1 MGKEISNRFE
11 KPLILRE
18 GDFKKRDLE
27 KIRIT
32 RKIWK
37 IIDVYKDQ
45 LSELFEI
52 LNPNQPQNGHR
63 LSEFLKEN
71 SSPNPDLK
79 GSWVYFPWTGLLVH
93 MLNEL
98 DYYTLRTNRNKD
110 IINDNEQKILKNF
123 AVGIAGLSIGSNMA
137 LTLAHLGISKNLK
150 IADFDTL
157 TTSNLNR
164 VPAGI
169 HNIGLN
175 KAVLAAQKLYD
186 IDPFTDLQIFA
197 NGLNKQNLENFL
209 AGKKKLSIVVDAIDD
224 FEIKIHLRMV
234 AKKLRIPVLM
244 VTNLGDSC
252 LVDVERYDLNQ
263 KTEFFNGL
271 LGTLS
276 KEILESKLTETDKTR
291 FAAKIVGVEHIPTKA
306 LESLSK
312 IGNALVGRPQLA
324 STVSIGAGIATY
336 IIRKIA
342 VEGKWPSKR
351 LLLHFDSAFL
361 DTKDASKIYDS
372 EKGRENLIKNLRL

>member
-1 MGKEISNRFE
+1 MGKEISDRFE

-18 GDFKKRDLE
+18 GDFKKLDLE
-27 KIRIT
+27 KIKTT

-45 LSELFEI
+45 LSELFEV
-52 LNPNQPQNGHR
+52 LNPNQSQDGNK
-63 LSEFLKEN
+63 LFEFLKEN
-71 SSPNPDLK
+71 PSSDPDLK

-98 DYYTLRTNRNKD
+98 DYYTLRTNRNRD
-110 IINDNEQKILKNF
+110 IINENEQRILKNF
-123 AVGIAGLSIGSNMA
+123 SVGIAGLSIGSNMA
-137 LTLAHLGISKNLK
+137 LTLAHLGVSKNLK

-169 HNIGLN
+169 HNIGSN
-175 KAVLAAQKLYD
+175 KAVLAAHKLYD

-252 LVDVERYDLNQ
+252 LVDVERYDLNH

-276 KEILESKLTETDKTR
+276 KEILSSKLSETDKTR

-361 DTKDASKIYDS
+361 DIKDASKIYDS
-372 EKGRENLIKNLRL
+372 EKGRKNLIKKLRL